1 MAKIL
6 IVEDDDDLRDVIKGY
21 LKKEGYE
28 ILEADNGSDGIHL
41 AKEENPDLIIL
52 DIMLPQ
58 VDGIE
63 VCRNIRMYSESP
75 IITIS
80 AKNSDY
86 DKIMAL
92 GTGADDYVTKPFS
105 MVELVARV
113 RSHLRRFTSFK
124 GKSEAVKETPK
135 ETKEERVFG
144 RLCIEPKAYRVTV
157 EGKEIRFTSKEFQL
171 LEYLSRHP
179 SIVYTKEQLMNDVW
193 GEAEYIDENTIA
205 VYIARIREK
214 LVKEDVNVIKT
225 VWGVGYKWDV

>member
-105 MVELVARV
+105 MVYVL
-113 RSHLRRFTSFK
+113 
-124 GKSEAVKETPK
+124 
-135 ETKEERVFG
+135 
-144 RLCIEPKAYRVTV
+144 I
-157 EGKEIRFTSKEFQL
+157 
-171 LEYLSRHP
+171 
-179 SIVYTKEQLMNDVW
+179 
-193 GEAEYIDENTIA
+193 
-205 VYIARIREK
+205 
-214 LVKEDVNVIKT
+214 
-225 VWGVGYKWDV
+225 